1 MQIVM
6 PILSR
11 LIQRLARTVWN
22 DRYWLSVLFVLS
34 TICGN
39 AQNPSLEYQLKAVFL
54 FNFTQFV
61 DWPAESFP
69 NDKSPLVIGII
80 GENPFGKYLEQA
92 VSGERKNGHP
102 VIVQYYRD
110 EEAAKSCHML
120 FINLPESDKRKQVI
134 EKIKEEPVLTVSDA
148 SDFSTQ
154 GGLVRFVKKNNKIK
168 LQINLE
174 ACKELGLVPSSKLLQ
189 LADIIEPGKTN

>member
-1 MQIVM
+1 M
-6 PILSR
+6 
-11 LIQRLARTVWN
+11 
-22 DRYWLSVLFVLS
+22 LS
-34 TICGN
+34 TISGK

-61 DWPAESFP
+61 DWPAGSFAD
-69 NDKSPLVIGII
+69 DKSPLVIGVI
-80 GENPFGKYLEQA
+80 GENPFGNYLEEA
-92 VSGERKNGHP
+92 VSGETKNGHP
-102 VIVQYYRD
+102 VIVEYYQD

-148 SDFSTQ
+148 SDFSVQ
-154 GGLVRFVKKNNKIK
+154 GGLVRFVKKNNRIK

-174 ACKELGLVPSSKLLQ
+174 ACKELGLIPSSKLLQ
-189 LADIIEPGKTN
+189 LADIIEPRKTN

>member
-1 MQIVM
+1 MSIF
-6 PILSR
+6 SR
-11 LIQRLARTVWN
+11 LIPRLSRTVWN
-22 DRYWLSVLFVLS
+22 GRYWLSVLLLLGTLS
-34 TICGN
+34 GN

-69 NDKSPLVIGII
+69 DDQSPLVIGII
-80 GENPFGKYLEQA
+80 GENPFGNYLEQA
-92 VSGERKNGHP
+92 VSGETKNGHP
-102 VIVQYYRD
+102 VIVQYYQD
-110 EEAAKSCHML
+110 EDSAKSCHML

-148 SDFSTQ
+148 SDFFVQ
-154 GGLVRFVKKNNKIK
+154 GGLVRFVKKNNKIR

-174 ACKELGLVPSSKLLQ
+174 ACKELGIVPSSKLLQ
-189 LADIIEPGKTN
+189 LADIIEPDKTN

>member
-1 MQIVM
+1 MQVVM
-6 PILSR
+6 SILSHF
-11 LIQRLARTVWN
+11 IQRLSRTVWSG
-22 DRYWLSVLFVLS
+22 RYWLTILFVLS
-34 TICGN
+34 TISGN

-69 NDKSPLVIGII
+69 NNKSPLVIGVI
-80 GENPFGKYLEQA
+80 GENPFGNYLEQA
-92 VSGERKNGHP
+92 VSGETKNGHP

-120 FINLPESDKRKQVI
+120 FINLPASDKRKQVI
-134 EKIKEEPVLTVSDA
+134 DKIKEEPVLTVSDA
-148 SDFSTQ
+148 SDFSIQ

-174 ACKELGLVPSSKLLQ
+174 ACKELGLVPSSKLLK
-189 LADIIEPGKTN
+189 LADIVEPGKTN

>member
-6 PILSR
+6 FILSR
-11 LIQRLARTVWN
+11 LIQRLSRTVWKG
-22 DRYWLSVLFVLS
+22 RYLLCVLFVLS
-34 TICGN
+34 TITGI

-69 NDKSPLVIGII
+69 DDKSPLVIGII
-80 GENPFGKYLEQA
+80 GENPFGKYLEEA

-134 EKIKEEPVLTVSDA
+134 ETIKEEPVLTVSDA
-148 SDFSTQ
+148 SDFSIQ

-174 ACKELGLVPSSKLLQ
+174 ACKELGLVPSSKLLK
-189 LADIIEPGKTN
+189 LADIIEPRKTN

>member
-1 MQIVM
+1 MM

-11 LIQRLARTVWN
+11 LIQQLSRTVWKG
-22 DRYWLSVLFVLS
+22 RYWLSVLFVLS
-34 TICGN
+34 TISGI

-61 DWPAESFP
+61 DWPAESFR
-69 NDKSPLVIGII
+69 NNKSPLVIGVI

-92 VSGERKNGHP
+92 VSGETKDGHP
-102 VIVQYYRD
+102 VVVQYYQD

-120 FINLPESDKRKQVI
+120 FINLPESDKRKEVI
-134 EKIKEEPVLTVSDA
+134 EKIKEVPVLTVSDA
-148 SDFSTQ
+148 SDFSVQ
-154 GGLVRFVKKNNKIK
+154 GGLVRFVTRKNKIK

-174 ACKELGLVPSSKLLQ
+174 ACKELGLVPSSKLLK